1 MVAAGD
7 GQSWAGFDLSSS
19 TWERP
24 IDVKEN
30 LWGKLENQAHIFMQ
44 M

>member
-7 GQSWAGFDLSSS
+7 GQSWAGSDPSSPA
-19 TWERP
+19 WERP

-30 LWGKLENQAHIFMQ
+30 LWGKLQNQAPIFMQ